1 MRLHRTYS
9 NRHKENTIPLINV
22 VFLML
27 VFFLIAGT
35 IAPSNDKEISPV
47 SASLERQTPL
57 EEAISMRADG
67 ALYFRGAGLDILA
80 PLPSQLADKSHLIIY
95 PDQKASA
102 QIFAEK
108 IATLRKV
115 TGKPISV
122 LIERKTK

>member
-9 NRHKENTIPLINV
+9 NQHKENTIPLINV

-35 IAPSNDKEISPV
+35 IAPSNDKDINPV
-47 SASLERQTPL
+47 TALLERQTPPK
-57 EEAISMRADG
+57 EAISMREDG
-67 ALYFRGAGLDILA
+67 TLYFQGSVFDILA
-80 PLPSQLADKSHLIIY
+80 PLPSLLADKDHLIIY

-102 QIFAEK
+102 QIFAKK
-108 IATLRKV
+108 IAELKTI

>member
-9 NRHKENTIPLINV
+9 NRQKENTIPLINV

-35 IAPSNDKEISPV
+35 IAPSNDEDINPV
-47 SASLERQTPL
+47 TALLERQTPP

-67 ALYFRGAGLDILA
+67 ALYFRGAALDILA
-80 PLPSQLADKSHLIIY
+80 PLPFQLADKDHLLIF

-102 QIFAEK
+102 QIFAKK
-108 IATLRKV
+108 IADLKRV
-115 TGKPISV
+115 TGKPISI
-122 LIERKTK
+122 LIERKIK